1 MPAEEVRVTDPS
13 QRPDPGQIEELL
25 LGAQRRYTAPEVAA
39 MTGLE
44 LEFLRRLWRA
54 LGLPQH
60 ADEVVA
66 FTEDDVT
73 GARTMAELLKLDPI
87 DEEAGIRLARA
98 MGQTMSRLAGWQ
110 VDIVNTTLL
119 DPRVPPSADQ
129 IRGVLAAS
137 EILMPRGEAQI
148 GWVWRRHVAAAGLR
162 ALALVTANEDASP
175 NRIPLAV
182 GFADLVGFTEF
193 SRELD
198 EVELAALVEGFEAT
212 AADVVIDYGA
222 RVVKTIGDEV
232 LFTAET
238 AERAADIALRLAET
252 FAGEE
257 GPRVRI
263 GLAFGPVLP
272 LLGDYFGTTVNLASR
287 LTSVARPGTVLV
299 DEEMAVA
306 LSGRD
311 RFRLVRIPRKLVRG
325 LGWIQPYALR
335 PAEPAEAASRS
346 HGPDRHG
353 HDRRS

>member
-1 MPAEEVRVTDPS
+1 MAEPAG
-13 QRPDPGQIEELL
+13 RPDPGQIEELL
-25 LGAQRRYTAPEVAA
+25 LGAQRRYTAVEVAA
-39 MTGLE
+39 MTGLD

-54 LGLPQH
+54 LGLAQQPDD
-60 ADEVVA
+60 AVA

-87 DEEAGIRLARA
+87 DEEAAIRLARA
-98 MGQTMSRLAGWQ
+98 MGQSMSRLAMWQ
-110 VDIVNTTLL
+110 VDIVNTTVL
-119 DPRVPPSADQ
+119 DPRVPPTAEQ
-129 IRGVLAAS
+129 IREVLAAA
-137 EILMPRGEAQI
+137 EVLMPRGEAQI
-148 GWVWRRHVAAAGLR
+148 GWVWRRQVAAAGIR

-175 NRIPLAV
+175 NRMPLAV

-212 AADVVIDYGA
+212 AADIVVDRGA
-222 RVVKTIGDEV
+222 RVVKTLGDEV

-238 AERAADIALRLAET
+238 AEAAADVALRLAGT
-252 FAGEE
+252 FAGDD

-263 GLAFGPVLP
+263 GVSFGPVLP

-299 DEEMAVA
+299 DEKVAVGLA
-306 LSGRD
+306 GD
-311 RFRLVRIPRKLVRG
+311 ERFRLVRIPRKLVRG

-335 PAEPAEAASRS
+335 AGALLEAD
-346 HGPDRHG
+346 HEG
-353 HDRRS
+353 

>member
-1 MPAEEVRVTDPS
+1 MTEPDE
-13 QRPDPGQIEELL
+13 RPDPGQLEELL

-39 MTGLE
+39 MTGLDV
-44 LEFLRRLWRA
+44 EFLRRLWRA
-54 LGLPQH
+54 LGLAQQPDD
-60 ADEVVA
+60 AVA
-66 FTEDDVT
+66 YTENDIR
-73 GARTMAELLKLDPI
+73 GARIMAEMLKLDPI
-87 DEEAGIRLARA
+87 GEEAAIRLARA

-119 DPRVPPSADQ
+119 DPRVPPTPEQ
-129 IRGVLAAS
+129 IGQVLAAA
-137 EILMPRGEAQI
+137 EILMPRGEAQV

-162 ALALVTANEDASP
+162 ALSQVTANEDASP
-175 NRIPLAV
+175 NRVPLAV

-212 AADVVIDYGA
+212 AADIVTDLGA
-222 RVVKTIGDEV
+222 RVVKTLGDEV
-232 LFTAET
+232 LYTAQSVE
-238 AERAADIALRLAET
+238 AAADIALRLGRT
-252 FAGEE
+252 FAGED

-263 GLAFGPVLP
+263 GVSFGPVLP

-299 DEEMAVA
+299 DEEVA
-306 LSGRD
+306 IGLAGHE

-335 PAEPAEAASRS
+335 PGAVPEVAGPASEPGRLANPA
-346 HGPDRHG
+346 G
-353 HDRRS
+353 

>member
-1 MPAEEVRVTDPS
+1 VAEPS
-13 QRPDPGQIEELL
+13 GRPEPGQLEEML
-25 LGAQRRYTAPEVAA
+25 LGAQRRYTAIEVAA

-44 LEFLRRLWRA
+44 VEFLWRLWRA
-54 LGLPQH
+54 LGLAQQPDD
-60 ADEVVA
+60 AVA
-66 FTEDDVT
+66 FTDHDVA
-73 GARTMAELLKLDPI
+73 GARITAEMLKLDPL
-87 DEEAGIRLARA
+87 DEEAAIRLARA

-119 DPRVPPSADQ
+119 DPRVPPTPEQ
-129 IRGVLAAS
+129 IGQVLAAA

-148 GWVWRRHVAAAGLR
+148 GWVWRRQVAAAGLR
-162 ALALVTANEDASP
+162 ALSQVTANEDASP

-212 AADVVIDYGA
+212 AADIAVDHGA
-222 RVVKTIGDEV
+222 RVVKTLGDEV
-232 LFTAET
+232 LFTVET
-238 AERAADIALRLAET
+238 SEAAADVALRLAGT
-252 FAGEE
+252 FAGEG
-257 GPRVRI
+257 GPQVRI
-263 GLAFGPVLP
+263 GLSFGPVLP

-287 LTSVARPGTVLV
+287 LTSVARPGTVLT

-306 LSGRD
+306 LAGHG

-335 PAEPAEAASRS
+335 P
-346 HGPDRHG
+346 GPPEDAP
-353 HDRRS
+353 

>member
-1 MPAEEVRVTDPS
+1 MTDPS
-13 QRPDPGQIEELL
+13 GRPDAGQLEEML

-39 MTGLE
+39 MTGLDV
-44 LEFLRRLWRA
+44 EFLRRLWRA
-54 LGLPQH
+54 LGLPQQPDD
-60 ADEVVA
+60 AVA
-66 FTEDDVT
+66 YTEYDVR
-73 GARTMAELLKLDPI
+73 GARITAEMLQLDPI
-87 DEEAGIRLARA
+87 DEEAAIRLARA
-98 MGQTMSRLAGWQ
+98 MGQTMSRLAGWE

-119 DPRVPPSADQ
+119 DPRVPPTPEQ
-129 IRGVLAAS
+129 IGQVLAAA

-162 ALALVTANEDASP
+162 ALSLVTANEDASP
-175 NRIPLAV
+175 GRVPLAV

-212 AADVVIDYGA
+212 AADIVTDAEA
-222 RVVKTIGDEV
+222 RVIKTLGDEV
-232 LFTAET
+232 LFTAQT
-238 AERAADIALRLAET
+238 AEAAAGIALRLADT
-252 FAGEE
+252 FAIQD
-257 GPRVRI
+257 GPQVRI

-299 DEEMAVA
+299 DEEFAVA
-306 LSGRD
+306 MAGHS

-335 PAEPAEAASRS
+335 PGDVSEVA
-346 HGPDRHG
+346 GTG
-353 HDRRS
+353 

>member
-1 MPAEEVRVTDPS
+1 VTDPS
-13 QRPDPGQIEELL
+13 GRPDPGHLEEML
-25 LGAQRRYTAPEVAA
+25 LGAQRRYTATEVAA
-39 MTGLE
+39 MTGLDTA
-44 LEFLRRLWRA
+44 FLRRLWRA
-54 LGLPQH
+54 LGLAQQPDD
-60 ADEVVA
+60 AVA
-66 FTEDDVT
+66 YTDDDVA
-73 GARTMAELLKLDPI
+73 GARITAEMLKLDPL
-87 DEEAGIRLARA
+87 DEEAAIRLARA

-110 VDIVNTTLL
+110 VDIVSTTLL
-119 DPRVPPSADQ
+119 DPRVPPSPEQ
-129 IRGVLAAS
+129 IQQVLAAA

-148 GWVWRRHVAAAGLR
+148 GWVWRRQVAAAGLR
-162 ALALVTANEDASP
+162 ALALVTANEDASLT
-175 NRIPLAV
+175 RMPLAV

-212 AADVVIDYGA
+212 AADIVIDHGA
-222 RVVKTIGDEV
+222 RVVKTLGDEV

-238 AERAADIALRLAET
+238 ATGAADIALRLAEI

-263 GLAFGPVLP
+263 GLSFGPVLP

-306 LSGRD
+306 LSGRGG
-311 RFRLVRIPRKLVRG
+311 FWLVRIPRKLVRG

-335 PAEPAEAASRS
+335 PGTPEEEAS
-346 HGPDRHG
+346 
-353 HDRRS
+353 

>member
-1 MPAEEVRVTDPS
+1 MATE
-13 QRPDPGQIEELL
+13 RPDPGQIEELL

-54 LGLPQH
+54 LGLPQQSDD
-60 ADEVVA
+60 AVA
-66 FTEDDVT
+66 FTDDDVT
-73 GARTMAELLKLDPI
+73 GARITAELLKLDPI
-87 DEEAGIRLARA
+87 DEEAAIRLARA

-119 DPRVPPSADQ
+119 DPRLPPSPEQ
-129 IRGVLAAS
+129 IREVLASS

-148 GWVWRRHVAAAGLR
+148 GWVWRRQVAAAGIR
-162 ALALVTANEDASP
+162 ALAQVTANEDASP
-175 NRIPLAV
+175 NRVPLAV

-212 AADVVIDYGA
+212 AADIVTDYGA
-222 RVVKTIGDEV
+222 RVIKTLGDEV
-232 LFTAET
+232 MYSANTAES
-238 AERAADIALRLAET
+238 AADVALRLAET
-252 FAGEE
+252 FGGQE

-263 GLAFGPVLP
+263 GLSFGPVLP

-299 DEEMAVA
+299 DDEVAVA
-306 LSGRD
+306 LAGHQ

-335 PAEPAEAASRS
+335 PGLPETAQ
-346 HGPDRHG
+346 
-353 HDRRS
+353 

>member
-1 MPAEEVRVTDPS
+1 VRVADPAERPDSGHPAGW
-13 QRPDPGQIEELL
+13 PDPGQIEELL

-39 MTGLE
+39 MTGLD

-54 LGLPQH
+54 LGLPQQS
-60 ADEVVA
+60 DEAVA
-66 FTEDDVT
+66 FTDDDVT
-73 GARTMAELLKLDPI
+73 GARIMTELLKLDPI
-87 DEEAGIRLARA
+87 DEEAAIRLARA

-119 DPRVPPSADQ
+119 DPRVPPTPEQ
-129 IRGVLAAS
+129 ITGVLAAS
-137 EILMPRGEAQI
+137 EMLVPRGEAQI
-148 GWVWRRHVAAAGLR
+148 GWVWRRHVAAAGIR
-162 ALALVTANEDASP
+162 ALAVVAANEDASP
-175 NRIPLAV
+175 NRIPLAA

-212 AADVVIDYGA
+212 AADIVIDRGG
-222 RVVKTIGDEV
+222 RVVKTLGDEV
-232 LFTAET
+232 LFTAER
-238 AERAADIALRLAET
+238 AASAADIALRLEDT
-252 FAGEE
+252 FAGAE

-299 DEEMAVA
+299 DEEVAVA
-306 LSGRD
+306 LAGDD
-311 RFRLVRIPRKLVRG
+311 RFRLVRVPRKLVRG

-335 PAEPAEAASRS
+335 P
-346 HGPDRHG
+346 G
-353 HDRRS
+353 

>member
-1 MPAEEVRVTDPS
+1 MATQS
-13 QRPDPGQIEELL
+13 PDPGQIEELL
-25 LGAQRRYTAPEVAA
+25 LGTQRRYTAPEVAA

-44 LEFLRRLWRA
+44 LQFLRRLWRA
-54 LGLPQH
+54 LGLPQQSDD
-60 ADEVVA
+60 AVA
-66 FTEDDVT
+66 FTDDDVT
-73 GARTMAELLKLDPI
+73 GARITAELLKLDPI
-87 DEEAGIRLARA
+87 DEEAAIRLARA

-110 VDIVNTTLL
+110 VDIINTTLL
-119 DPRVPPSADQ
+119 DPRVPPTQ
-129 IRGVLAAS
+129 EEIRGVLAAS

-148 GWVWRRHVAAAGLR
+148 GWVWRRQVAAAGIR
-162 ALALVTANEDASP
+162 ALAQVTANEDASP

-212 AADVVIDYGA
+212 AADIVIDYGA
-222 RVVKTIGDEV
+222 RVIKTLGDEV
-232 LFTAET
+232 LYTANTAEG
-238 AERAADIALRLAET
+238 AADVALRLAET
-252 FAGEE
+252 FGGEE

-272 LLGDYFGTTVNLASR
+272 LLGDFFGTTVNLASR

-299 DEEMAVA
+299 DEEIAILLA
-306 LSGRD
+306 GRE

-335 PAEPAEAASRS
+335 PSGQPEADS
-346 HGPDRHG
+346 
-353 HDRRS
+353 

>member
-1 MPAEEVRVTDPS
+1 MTDQS
-13 QRPDPGQIEELL
+13 GRPDPGQLEEML
-25 LGAQRRYTAPEVAA
+25 LGAQRRYTATEVAA

-44 LEFLRRLWRA
+44 VEFLRRLWRA

-60 ADEVVA
+60 ADDAVA
-66 FTEDDVT
+66 YTEYDVT
-73 GARTMAELLKLDPI
+73 GARITAEMLKLDPI
-87 DEEAGIRLARA
+87 DEEAAIRLARA

-119 DPRVPPSADQ
+119 DPRVPPAPEQ
-129 IRGVLAAS
+129 IGRVLAAA
-137 EILMPRGEAQI
+137 EMLMPRGEAQI
-148 GWVWRRHVAAAGLR
+148 GWIWRRHVAAAGLR

-212 AADVVIDYGA
+212 AADIVVDYGA
-222 RVVKTIGDEV
+222 RIVKTLGDEV

-238 AERAADIALRLAET
+238 AETAADIALRLAET
-252 FAGEE
+252 FAGED

-263 GLAFGPVLP
+263 GLSSGPVLP
-272 LLGDYFGTTVNLASR
+272 LLGDIFGTTVNLASR

-299 DEEMAVA
+299 DEEVAVA
-306 LSGRD
+306 LAGRD

-335 PAEPAEAASRS
+335 PPI
-346 HGPDRHG
+346 G
-353 HDRRS
+353 